1 MKLTDQEV
9 EVIVRML
16 DFCEENWSGFIGRCA
31 EAGLD
36 PIQVDQITES
46 IRTKLTEG

>member
-1 MKLTDQEV
+1 MELTQQEV

-16 DFCEENWSGFIGRCA
+16 DFCEENWSGFIGRCE

-36 PIQVDQITES
+36 STQVDLITES
-46 IRTKLTEG
+46 IRDSIVEE